1 MAGRPLMRYS
11 MKRQVLH
18 FEFECTDGAKANDV
32 IDVLKLYL
40 HNNRV
45 DIITNAHV
53 AEIKFSKKRIDGVKL
68 NDGRELIAKH
78 YAICTG
84 GKSYPSTG
92 STGDAYQWLSAM
104 GHDIIPPEPAL
115 TTITVKEKWI
125 KELEGLSLKNI
136 AVNIYQNNKKIL
148 SRFGEALFTDNGLSG
163 PIIIDMSKEI
173 GLLLK
178 QGRVDI
184 QIDFRPTLSE
194 EELDKYIQK
203 VFIEAPNKLFR
214 NSLGLFLPQKLIP
227 RIVKLIN
234 IDPEQK
240 INSISREERCGLL
253 QALKHFTLQVDGL
266 GGFARAVV
274 TAGGVN
280 IKEVDPQTMHSKKVE
295 NLYIAGELLDL
306 DGPTGGYNLQ
316 ICWSTGYVVGQNFI
330 NK

>member
-1 MAGRPLMRYS
+1 M
-11 MKRQVLH
+11 
-18 FEFECTDGAKANDV
+18 
-32 IDVLKLYL
+32 
-40 HNNRV
+40 
-45 DIITNAHV
+45 
-53 AEIKFSKKRIDGVKL
+53 
-68 NDGRELIAKH
+68 
-78 YAICTG
+78 
-84 GKSYPSTG
+84 
-92 STGDAYQWLSAM
+92 
-104 GHDIIPPEPAL
+104 
-115 TTITVKEKWI
+115 
-125 KELEGLSLKNI
+125 
-136 AVNIYQNNKKIL
+136 
-148 SRFGEALFTDNGLSG
+148 
-163 PIIIDMSKEI
+163 